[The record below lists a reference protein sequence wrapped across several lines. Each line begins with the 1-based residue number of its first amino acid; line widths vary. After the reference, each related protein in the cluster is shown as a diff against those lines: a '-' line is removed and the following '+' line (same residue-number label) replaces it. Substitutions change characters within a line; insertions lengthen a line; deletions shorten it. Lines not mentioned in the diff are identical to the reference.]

1 MNAAFESCIVLD
13 ACMRSRPDD
22 WATAFAQFEQD
33 RKPDTDAIADMAVAN
48 YVEMSS
54 SVVDE
59 RYQLKRAVALELD
72 RLWPEKF
79 TPRYAMVMFNTI
91 PYAEVQRRAALQ
103 GDVLDQ
109 LTAGLSDID
118 EVDWVAAEKMV
129 AELDFNQASGRGT

>member
-1 MNAAFESCIVLD
+1 
-13 ACMRSRPDD
+13 
-22 WATAFAQFEQD
+22 
-33 RKPDTDAIADMAVAN
+33 
-48 YVEMSS
+48 MSS